1 MPVTINGSGQVPVRV
16 VQTVKSDTF
25 TVSIG
30 VGASSAIT
38 GLTASITPTSAS
50 NRILVTWAI
59 NSACNLTTA
68 ESDGAIQLT
77 RNSTAIGIGD
87 ASSSRSRVT
96 QFAAAEADANRMI
109 VISGS
114 FLDSPNTTS
123 STTYGMNFFNGWGS
137 TLTWY
142 LNRTTNDT
150 DSVLGKRTISTIT
163 LMEISGT

>member
-1 MPVTINGSGQVPVRV
+1 MAVTILGSGQLPVKV

-25 TVSIG
+25 SVSLG
-30 VGASSAIT
+30 VGSSGAIT

-50 NRILVTWAI
+50 NRILVTWSI
-59 NSACNLTTA
+59 NCSCNLGTA

-77 RNSTAIGIGD
+77 RGGTSIAIGD

-96 QFAAAEADANRMI
+96 QFAAANSDGNRMI
-109 VISGS
+109 VLSGS
-114 FLDSPNTTS
+114 FLDSPSTTS

-142 LNRTTNDT
+142 LNRTSNDT
-150 DSVLGKRTISTIT
+150 DSNLGKRTISSIT
-163 LMEISGT
+163 LMEISG